1 MCSSLLLWTG
11 TMFAIFFY
19 GVTTAYPLKP
29 VKKSTRSNLPECL
42 KGFKD
47 TSSLRDSQGT
57 ETQNHK

>member
-1 MCSSLLLWTG
+1 
-11 TMFAIFFY
+11 MFAIFFY